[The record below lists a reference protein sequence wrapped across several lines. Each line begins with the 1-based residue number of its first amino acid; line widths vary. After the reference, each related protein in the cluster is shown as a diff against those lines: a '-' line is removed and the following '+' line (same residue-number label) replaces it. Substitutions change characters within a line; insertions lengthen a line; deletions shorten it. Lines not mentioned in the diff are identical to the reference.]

1 MIDSNPIGTTKGPG
15 QSPHEFTFVSPDP
28 EQTLRTGEYVA
39 YEAHVDGQDRRIL
52 ARVTERYPLRLFPDS
67 FMANPAIA
75 PDFIANMVG
84 YDYETGASDYEL
96 FQLTATILGY
106 YDNTLEDFI
115 NPRIPPRTGWPVYLA
130 GVDELKS
137 VLSTKKP
144 GDVGSA
150 HIGSLLSRE
159 RDAVPVAVDVQAFAS
174 THLAIIA
181 STGAG
186 KSYLAGVLLEELLKP
201 YNRAAVLI
209 VDPHGEYSTLAEMAN
224 LNEFTLATYR
234 ARTRVYQPGE
244 VKVRRG
250 ALTMG
255 DLRYLLPNLTER
267 MEYVLRR
274 AHRDVQRRAAA
285 DKRDPERW
293 TLAELMIRLRE
304 IGEGGDDG
312 EDGDSHYKETAE
324 AIIWRLES
332 VLNQSVIF
340 DDFEHLKLDELFRP
354 GQCSV
359 LQLNEVDERQQQ
371 VMVATLLRRLF
382 RARMATQK
390 HETDRGDELYL
401 PYPVFVL
408 IEEAHHF
415 APAGGDA
422 VSTGILKQ
430 ILGEGRKFGVGV
442 GLISQRPGKLDADV
456 LSQCNTQFLLRIVN
470 PVDQARVAE
479 SVETVGRDLLREL
492 PALTKGQVIIA
503 GQAVNTPIL
512 CRVRTRHTT
521 HGAESINAPQEWVNY
536 TSDEAE
542 QRRARDM
549 ALPANVVERGSLEDF
564 LE

>member
-1 MIDSNPIGTTKGPG
+1 MEPQAIGTTKGPG
-15 QSPHEFTFVSPDP
+15 QSPHDFTFVSPDAA
-28 EQTLRTGEYVA
+28 QSLRTGEYVA
-39 YEAHVDGQDRRIL
+39 YQTRVDGQPRRIL
-52 ARVTERYPLRLFPDS
+52 ARITERQPLRLFPDS

-75 PDFIANMVG
+75 PDTIAAMIG
-84 YDYETGASDYEL
+84 HDQPAGEHEL

-106 YDNTLEDFI
+106 YDAQLGDFI
-115 NPRIPPRTGWPVYLA
+115 NPRIPPRAGWPVYLA
-130 GVDELKS
+130 EAEELKT
-137 VLSTKKP
+137 VLSAKQP
-144 GDVGSA
+144 GYIGAA

-159 RDAVPVAVDVQAFAS
+159 RDAVPVVVDVQAFTS

-209 VDPHGEYSTLAEMAN
+209 VDPHGEYNTLTEVAN
-224 LNEFTLATYR
+224 LPPFTLDNYR
-234 ARTRVYQPGE
+234 AKARIFQPGE

-250 ALTMG
+250 ALTMA

-267 MEYVLRR
+267 MEYILRR
-274 AHRDVQRRAAA
+274 AYNDVQRRAAREKN
-285 DKRDPERW
+285 DGERW
-293 TLAELMIRLRE
+293 TLGELMVRLRQL
-304 IGEGGDDG
+304 GEGSDDG
-312 EDGDSHYKETAE
+312 DEADNRYKETAE

-340 DDFEHLKLDELFRP
+340 DDFDHLKLDQLFKP

-382 RARMATQK
+382 RARIATK
-390 HETDRGDELYL
+390 KNEANPGDELYL
-401 PYPVFVL
+401 PYPIFVL
-408 IEEAHHF
+408 LEEAHHF
-415 APAGGDA
+415 APAGGEA
-422 VSTGILKQ
+422 ISTGILKQ

-442 GLISQRPGKLDADV
+442 GLISQRPGKLDGDV

-512 CRVRTRHTT
+512 CRVRSRHTT
-521 HGAESINAPQEWVNY
+521 HGAESINAPAEWVNY
-536 TSDEAE
+536 TSETE
-542 QRRARDM
+542 SQRRSRDT
-549 ALPANVVERGSLEDF
+549 ALPASAGVRDDLRDWLG
-564 LE
+564 

>member
-1 MIDSNPIGTTKGPG
+1 MEQAIGTTKGPG
-15 QSPHEFTFVSPDP
+15 QSPHDFTFVSPDP
-28 EQTLRTGEYVA
+28 AQSLRTGEYVA
-39 YEAHVDGQDRRIL
+39 YQTRVDGQPRRIL
-52 ARVTERYPLRLFPDS
+52 ARITERQPLRLFPDS

-75 PDFIANMVG
+75 PDTIAAMIG
-84 YDYETGASDYEL
+84 HDQPAGEHEL

-106 YDNTLEDFI
+106 YDAQLGDFI
-115 NPRIPPRTGWPVYLA
+115 NPRIPPRAGWPVYLA
-130 GVDELKS
+130 EAEELKA
-137 VLSTKKP
+137 VLSVKQP
-144 GDVGSA
+144 GDIGAA

-159 RDAVPVAVDVQAFAS
+159 RDAVPVVVDVQAFTS

-209 VDPHGEYSTLAEMAN
+209 VDPHGEYNTMTEVAN
-224 LNEFTLATYR
+224 LPPFTLDSYR
-234 ARTRVYQPGE
+234 AKARIFQPGE

-250 ALTMG
+250 ALTMA

-267 MEYVLRR
+267 MEYILRR
-274 AHRDVQRRAAA
+274 AYNDVQGRAVREKH
-285 DKRDPERW
+285 DSERW
-293 TLAELMIRLRE
+293 TLGDLMVRLRQL
-304 IGEGGDDG
+304 GEGSDDG
-312 EDGDSHYKETAE
+312 DEADNRYKETAE

-340 DDFEHLKLDELFRP
+340 DDFEHLKLDQLFKP

-382 RARMATQK
+382 RARMATK
-390 HETDRGDELYL
+390 KNEAEAGDELYL
-401 PYPVFVL
+401 PYPIFVL
-408 IEEAHHF
+408 LEEAHHF

-422 VSTGILKQ
+422 ISTGILKQ
-430 ILGEGRKFGVGV
+430 ILAEGRKFGVGV
-442 GLISQRPGKLDADV
+442 GLISQRPGKLDGDV

-492 PALTKGQVIIA
+492 PALTKGQVVIA
-503 GQAVNTPIL
+503 GQSVNTPIL
-512 CRVRTRHTT
+512 CRVRSRHTT
-521 HGAESINAPQEWVNY
+521 HGAESINAPAEWVSY
-536 TSDEAE
+536 TSEAE
-542 QRRARDM
+542 SQRRSRGT
-549 ALPANVVERGSLEDF
+549 ALPASSGKQDRIEDW
-564 LE
+564 LG

>member
-1 MIDSNPIGTTKGPG
+1 MIDSDPVGTTKGPG

-52 ARVTERYPLRLFPDS
+52 ARVTERHPLRLFPDS

-84 YDYETGASDYEL
+84 YDHEAGTGDHEL
-96 FQLTATILGY
+96 FQLTASILGY
-106 YDNTLEDFI
+106 YDTTLEDFI
-115 NPRIPPRTGWPVYLA
+115 NPRIPPRTGWPVFLA

-137 VLSTKKP
+137 VLSTKQP
-144 GDVGSA
+144 ADVGSA

-159 RDAVPVAVDVQAFAS
+159 RDAVPVAVDVHAFTS

-209 VDPHGEYSTLAEMAN
+209 VDPHGEYSTLGEMAN
-224 LNEFTLATYR
+224 LNEFILGNYR

-304 IGEGGDDG
+304 IGEGS
-312 EDGDSHYKETAE
+312 DGDEEGDSRYKETAE

-359 LQLNEVDERQQQ
+359 LQLNEVDDRQQQ

-390 HETDRGDELYL
+390 NEAGSGNELYL

-503 GQAVNTPIL
+503 GQSVNTPIL

-521 HGAESINAPQEWVNY
+521 HGAESINAPVEWVNY
-536 TSDEAE
+536 TSSEAE
-542 QRRARDM
+542 QRRARDT
-549 ALPANVVERGSLEDF
+549 ALPAGTEDRGSLEDW
-564 LE
+564 LG

>member
-1 MIDSNPIGTTKGPG
+1 MAETAIGTTKGPG
-15 QSPHEFTFVSPDP
+15 QSPHEFTFVSPDSA
-28 EQTLRTGEYVA
+28 QTLRTGEYVI
-39 YEAHVDGQDRRIL
+39 YETRADGYNRRIF
-52 ARVTERYPLRLFPDS
+52 ARITERHPLRLFPDS
-67 FMANPAIA
+67 FMANPGIA
-75 PDFIANMVG
+75 PDFIAGMIGFNQTAG
-84 YDYETGASDYEL
+84 DHEL

-106 YDNTLEDFI
+106 YDSNLRDFI

-130 GVDELKS
+130 GADELKAI
-137 VLSTKKP
+137 LSTKQP
-144 GDVGSA
+144 GDIGAA

-159 RDAVPVAVDVQAFAS
+159 LDTVPVVVDVQAFTS
-174 THLAIIA
+174 THLAVIA

-209 VDPHGEYSTLAEMAN
+209 VDPHGEYSTLGEIAN
-224 LNEFTLATYR
+224 LQEFTDRNYR
-234 ARTRVYQPGE
+234 ARAHIFQPGD
-244 VKVRRG
+244 VKIRRG
-250 ALTMG
+250 ALTTG
-255 DLRYLLPNLTER
+255 DLRYLLPNLSDR
-267 MEYVLRR
+267 MEYLLRR
-274 AHRDVQRRAAA
+274 AYNDVQRRATT
-285 DKRDPERW
+285 DKHDPERW
-293 TLAELMIRLRE
+293 TLAELTIRLRE
-304 IGEGGDDG
+304 LGELPDEGDKPDNR
-312 EDGDSHYKETAE
+312 YKETAE

-340 DDFEHLKLDELFRP
+340 DDFEHLQLAELLKP

-382 RARMATQK
+382 RARMATKKNQVGS
-390 HETDRGDELYL
+390 GDELYL

-408 IEEAHHF
+408 LEEAHHF

-430 ILGEGRKFGVGV
+430 ILGEGRKFGIGV

-479 SVETVGRDLLREL
+479 SVETIGRDLLSEL

-521 HGAESINAPQEWVNY
+521 HGAESINAPEVWVNY
-536 TSDEAE
+536 TSGDEE
-542 QRRARDM
+542 YRRARDT
-549 ALPANVVERGSLEDF
+549 ALPAGVENKDGLENW
-564 LE
+564 L

>member
-1 MIDSNPIGTTKGPG
+1 MSDSQPVGTTKGPG
-15 QSPHEFTFVSPDP
+15 QAPHDFTFVNPDSA
-28 EQTLRTGEYVA
+28 QTLRTGQYVA
-39 YEAHVDGQDRRIL
+39 YEAQVDGQERRIL

-67 FMANPAIA
+67 FMASPAIG
-75 PDFIANMVG
+75 PDFIAQMIG
-84 YDYETGASDYEL
+84 YDRESGDHEL
-96 FQLTATILGY
+96 FQITATILGY
-106 YDNTLEDFI
+106 YDPVLQDFI
-115 NPRIPPRTGWPVYLA
+115 NPRLPPRTGRPVYLA
-130 GVDELKS
+130 GVEELKS

-144 GDVGSA
+144 GDIGSA

-159 RDAVPVAVDVQAFAS
+159 RDAVPVTVDVQAFTS

-209 VDPHGEYSTLAEMAN
+209 VDPHGEYSTLGEMAN
-224 LNEFTLATYR
+224 LKEFTLGAYR
-234 ARTRVYQPGE
+234 ARTRVYRPGE

-250 ALTMG
+250 ALTVG

-274 AHRDVQRRAAA
+274 AHREVQRRAAA

-293 TLAELMIRLRE
+293 TLGELMIRLRE
-304 IGEGGDDG
+304 IGQGSDES
-312 EDGDSHYKETAE
+312 EDGDGRYKETAE
-324 AIIWRLES
+324 AVIWRLES

-340 DDFEHLKLDELFRP
+340 DDFEHLKLGELFEP

-359 LQLNEVDERQQQ
+359 LQLSEVEEREQQ

-390 HETDRGDELYL
+390 HEASPGDELYL

-430 ILGEGRKFGVGV
+430 VLGEGRKFGVGV

-479 SVETVGRDLLREL
+479 SVESVGRDLLREL

-503 GQAVNTPIL
+503 GQSVNTPLL
-512 CRVRTRHTT
+512 CRVRARHTP
-521 HGAESINAPQEWVNY
+521 HGAESINAPAQWVSF
-536 TSDEAE
+536 TSAEA
-542 QRRARDM
+542 QARRDRDR
-549 ALPANVVERGSLEDF
+549 ALPAGVEDTGSLEDW
-564 LE
+564 LR